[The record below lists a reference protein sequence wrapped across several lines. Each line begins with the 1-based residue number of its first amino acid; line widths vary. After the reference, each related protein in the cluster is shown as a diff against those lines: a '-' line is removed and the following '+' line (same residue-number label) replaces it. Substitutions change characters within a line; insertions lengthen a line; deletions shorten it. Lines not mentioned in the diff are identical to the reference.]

1 MHNEKEKMMF
11 NFYKFVMK
19 KFTLLMVAMFSMAY
33 SVNAQYNV
41 EGHKFWDNWSLGI
54 EGGISTNAH
63 DWNTP
68 HGAVVGI
75 NATKAITP
83 VVSFEFGIGAGI
95 NNNYN
100 WRMTHSANVF
110 DNVSAIAST
119 KINLMNWFGGY
130 KGAPR
135 LFEIQARG
143 GFGYMREFWP
153 DFAGNPTKSGNDLNR
168 AIAKFG
174 FDFDFNLG
182 KSKAWTIS
190 LRPAVVLKMVNE
202 GKMVDQMFTYEGCVY
217 RDPIFGLPECDAY
230 GHNVL
235 GQVTAGITYHF
246 KTSNGTHHFAAV
258 KPQVVT
264 ETVEKIVEK
273 PVEKIVEKVVE
284 KKVAAAAGN
293 NIYVVEFEQN
303 KSNLSNT
310 AKATLDQISNGT
322 TVILDAYASP
332 EGAKAYNQKLSQ
344 KRADAVKGYLE
355 NKGVKVADA
364 KAHGAES
371 KSSQRVVYVRIK

>member
-1 MHNEKEKMMF
+1 
-11 NFYKFVMK
+11 MK
-19 KFTLLMVAMFSMAY
+19 KITLLMAAMFSMAF
-33 SVNAQYNV
+33 SANAQYNV
-41 EGHKFWDNWSLGI
+41 EGHKFFDNWSIGV
-54 EGGISTNAH
+54 EGGVTTNLH

-68 HGAVVGI
+68 NGAVFGI
-75 NATKAITP
+75 NLTKAVTP
-83 VVSFEFGIGAGI
+83 VVSFEIGVGAGV

-100 WRMTHSANVF
+100 WLRLKSPNVI
-110 DNVSAIAST
+110 DNLNAILST
-119 KINLMNWFGGY
+119 KLNLMNWFGGY
-130 KGAPR
+130 KGTPR
-135 LFEIQARG
+135 FFEIQARA
-143 GFGYMREFWP
+143 GFGYQRWFFPSEWI
-153 DFAGNPTKSGNDLNR
+153 GGINNNDLSR
-168 AIAKFG
+168 PVAKFG

-182 KSKAWTIS
+182 EAKAWTIS
-190 LRPAVVLKMVNE
+190 LRPAVVMNLTNDFYSARP
-202 GKMVDQMFTYEGCVY
+202 GYFFGCVY
-217 RDPIFGLPECDAY
+217 PERCTAY
-230 GHNVL
+230 GHNVI
-235 GQVTAGITYHF
+235 GQITAGVTYHF

-264 ETVEKIVEK
+264 ETVEKVVEK

-284 KKVAAAAGN
+284 KQVAATGN

-310 AKATLDQISNGT
+310 AKATLDQIPGNA

-344 KRADAVKGYLE
+344 KRADSVKGYLE

>member
-1 MHNEKEKMMF
+1 MMF

-19 KFTLLMVAMFSMAY
+19 KITLLMVAMFSMAF
-33 SVNAQYNV
+33 SANAQYNV
-41 EGHKFWDNWSLGI
+41 DGHKFWDNWSIGI
-54 EGGISTNAH
+54 EGGITTNAH

-68 HGAVVGI
+68 NGAVAGI
-75 NATKAITP
+75 NVTKAVTP
-83 VVSFEFGIGAGI
+83 VVSFELGFTAGI

-100 WRMTHSANVF
+100 WNRVKSPNVI
-110 DNVSAIAST
+110 DNLSAIAST
-119 KINLMNWFGGY
+119 KINLMNWFCGY

-135 LFEIQARG
+135 FFEIQARG
-143 GFGYMREFWP
+143 GFGYQRWFFPSSWDP
-153 DFAGNPTKSGNDLNR
+153 AGTNNDLSR
-168 AIAKFG
+168 PVAKFG

-182 KSKAWTIS
+182 EAKAWTIS
-190 LRPAVVLKMVNE
+190 LRPAVVMNLTNDFNTINN
-202 GKMVDQMFTYEGCVY
+202 GGFFGCTNNVDPCT
-217 RDPIFGLPECDAY
+217 AY
-230 GHNVL
+230 GHNVVAQL
-235 GQVTAGITYHF
+235 TAGVTYHF
-246 KTSNGTHHFAAV
+246 KTSNGTHNFAAV
-258 KPQVVT
+258 KPQIVT
-264 ETVEKIVEK
+264 ETVEKVVEK

-284 KKVAAAAGN
+284 KKVATGT

-310 AKATLDQISNGT
+310 AKSTLDQISSGT

-332 EGAKAYNQKLSQ
+332 EGAKVYNQKLSQ

>member
-1 MHNEKEKMMF
+1 
-11 NFYKFVMK
+11 MK
-19 KFTLLMVAMFSMAY
+19 KFTLLMVAMFSMAF
-33 SVNAQYNV
+33 SANAQYNV
-41 EGHKFWDNWSLGI
+41 DGHKFWDNWSLGL

-63 DWNTP
+63 DWNSP
-68 HGAVVGI
+68 KGAIAGI
-75 NATKAITP
+75 TVTKGITP
-83 VVSFEFGIGAGI
+83 VVSFEFGFNVGI
-95 NNNYN
+95 NNNYS
-100 WRMTHSANVF
+100 WEMAHSANVI

-130 KGAPR
+130 KGTPR

-143 GFGYMREFWP
+143 GFGYMREFYP
-153 DFAGNPTKSGNDLNR
+153 DFAGNPTSSGNDLNR

-182 KSKAWTIS
+182 KAKAWTLS
-190 LRPAVVLKMVNE
+190 VRPAVVMKMARE
-202 GKMVDQMFTYEGCVY
+202 TSPAFMGCVY
-217 RDPIFGLPECDAY
+217 VDRCNAY
-230 GHNVL
+230 GHNVI
-235 GQVTAGITYHF
+235 GQLTAGITYHF
-246 KTSNGTHHFAAV
+246 KTSNGTHNFAAV

-284 KKVAAAAGN
+284 KQVAAPASN

>member
-1 MHNEKEKMMF
+1 MF

-19 KFTLLMVAMFSMAY
+19 KFTLLMVAMFSMAF
-33 SVNAQYNV
+33 SANAQYNV
-41 EGHKFWDNWSLGI
+41 DGHKFWDNWSLGI
-54 EGGISTNAH
+54 EGGVSTNAH

-68 HGAVVGI
+68 NGAVVGI

-83 VVSFEFGIGAGI
+83 VVSFEFSIGAGI

-100 WRMTHSANVF
+100 WRMERSANVF

-119 KINLMNWFGGY
+119 KINLMNWFCGY
-130 KGAPR
+130 KGTPR

-143 GFGYMREFWP
+143 GFGYMREFYP
-153 DFAGNPTKSGNDLNR
+153 NSGNNPTKSGNDLNR

-182 KSKAWTIS
+182 ESKAWTIS
-190 LRPAVVLKMVNE
+190 LRPAVVMKLAPETSPK
-202 GKMVDQMFTYEGCVY
+202 YLGCVY
-217 RDPIFGLPECDAY
+217 LDPCGAY

-235 GQVTAGITYHF
+235 GQITAGITYHF

-264 ETVEKIVEK
+264 ETVEKVVEK

-284 KKVAAAAGN
+284 KKVAATGN

-310 AKATLDQISNGT
+310 AKSTLDQIANGT

>member
-1 MHNEKEKMMF
+1 MF

-19 KFTLLMVAMFSMAY
+19 KFTLLMVAMFSMAF
-33 SVNAQYNV
+33 SANAQYNV
-41 EGHKFWDNWSLGI
+41 DGHKFWDNWSLGL

-63 DWNTP
+63 DWNSP
-68 HGAVVGI
+68 KGAIAGI
-75 NATKAITP
+75 TVTKGITP
-83 VVSFEFGIGAGI
+83 VVSFEFGFNVGI
-95 NNNYN
+95 NNNYS
-100 WRMTHSANVF
+100 WEMAHSANVI

-130 KGAPR
+130 KGTPR

-143 GFGYMREFWP
+143 GFGYMREFYP
-153 DFAGNPTKSGNDLNR
+153 DFAGNPTSSGNDLNR

-182 KSKAWTIS
+182 KAKAWTLS
-190 LRPAVVLKMVNE
+190 VRPAVVMKMARE
-202 GKMVDQMFTYEGCVY
+202 TSPAFMGCVY
-217 RDPIFGLPECDAY
+217 VDRCNAY
-230 GHNVL
+230 GHNVI
-235 GQVTAGITYHF
+235 GQLTAGITYHF
-246 KTSNGTHHFAAV
+246 KTSNGTHNFAAV

-284 KKVAAAAGN
+284 KQVAAPASN

-303 KSNLSNT
+303 KSNLINT

>member
-1 MHNEKEKMMF
+1 MF

-19 KFTLLMVAMFSMAY
+19 KFTLLMVAMFSMAF
-33 SVNAQYNV
+33 SANAQYNV
-41 EGHKFWDNWSLGI
+41 DGHKFWDNWSLGL
-54 EGGISTNAH
+54 EGGITTNLH
-63 DWNTP
+63 DWNHP
-68 HGAVVGI
+68 EGAVVGI

-95 NNNYN
+95 NNNYS
-100 WRMTHSANVF
+100 WEMAHSANVI
-110 DNVSAIAST
+110 DNLSAIAST
-119 KINLMNWFGGY
+119 KINLMNWFCGY
-130 KGAPR
+130 KGTPR

-153 DFAGNPTKSGNDLNR
+153 DFPGNPTKSGNDLNR

-182 KSKAWTIS
+182 KAKAWTIS
-190 LRPAVVLKMVNE
+190 LRPAVVMKMTRENPLTTPVF
-202 GKMVDQMFTYEGCVY
+202 MGCVY
-217 RDPIFGLPECDAY
+217 KGCDAY
-230 GHNVL
+230 GHNVI
-235 GQVTAGITYHF
+235 GQITAGVTYHF

-284 KKVAAAAGN
+284 KQVAAAAGN

>member
-1 MHNEKEKMMF
+1 MF

-19 KFTLLMVAMFSMAY
+19 KFTLLMVAMFSMAF
-33 SVNAQYNV
+33 SANAQYNV
-41 EGHKFWDNWSLGI
+41 DGHKFWDNWSVGL
-54 EGGISTNAH
+54 EGGITTNAH
-63 DWNTP
+63 DFNSP
-68 HGAVVGI
+68 RGFIVGI
-75 NATKAITP
+75 NATKAVTP
-83 VVSFEFGIGAGI
+83 VVSFEFGITAGI

-100 WRMTHSANVF
+100 WRMAHSANVL
-110 DNVSAIAST
+110 DNLSAIAST
-119 KINLMNWFGGY
+119 KINLMNWFCGY
-130 KGAPR
+130 KGTPR

-153 DFAGNPTKSGNDLNR
+153 NFPGNPAKGGNDLNR
-168 AIAKFG
+168 AVAKFG
-174 FDFDFNLG
+174 VDFDFNLG
-182 KSKAWTIS
+182 ESKAWTIS
-190 LRPAVVLKMVNE
+190 LRPAVVMKLAPE
-202 GKMVDQMFTYEGCVY
+202 TSPAYLGCVY
-217 RDPIFGLPECDAY
+217 VNQCNSYL
-230 GHNVL
+230 HNIL
-235 GQVTAGITYHF
+235 GQVTAGVTYHF

-258 KPQVVT
+258 KPQIVT
-264 ETVEKIVEK
+264 ETVEKVVEK

-284 KKVAAAAGN
+284 KKVAATGN

-310 AKATLDQISNGT
+310 AKATLDQIANGS
-322 TVILDAYASP
+322 TVIIDAYASP

-371 KSSQRVVYVRIK
+371 KSSQRIVYVRIK

>member
-1 MHNEKEKMMF
+1 MMF

-19 KFTLLMVAMFSMAY
+19 KFTLLMVAIFAMAFSA
-33 SVNAQYNV
+33 NAQYNV
-41 EGHKFWDNWSLGI
+41 NGHKFWDNWSLGL
-54 EGGISTNAH
+54 EGGITTNAH
-63 DWNTP
+63 DWNSP
-68 HGAVVGI
+68 KGFVAGI

-83 VVSFEFGIGAGI
+83 VVSFEFGFTVGV
-95 NNNYN
+95 NNNYS
-100 WRMTHSANVF
+100 WEMAHSANVI
-110 DNVSAIAST
+110 DNLTAIAST

-130 KGAPR
+130 KGTPR

-153 DFAGNPTKSGNDLNR
+153 TPPFYPFDGGNDLNR
-168 AIAKFG
+168 AVAKFG

-182 KSKAWTIS
+182 KAKAWTLS
-190 LRPAVVLKMVNE
+190 VRPAVVMKLARETSPAFM
-202 GKMVDQMFTYEGCVY
+202 GCVY
-217 RDPIFGLPECDAY
+217 HDPIFGLPECDAY
-230 GHNVL
+230 GHNVI
-235 GQVTAGITYHF
+235 GQLTAGITYHF

-258 KPQVVT
+258 APQVVT
-264 ETVEKIVEK
+264 ETVEKVVEK

-284 KKVAAAAGN
+284 KQVAATGN

-310 AKATLDQISNGT
+310 AKATLDQIPGNV

-344 KRADAVKGYLE
+344 KRADSVKGYLE